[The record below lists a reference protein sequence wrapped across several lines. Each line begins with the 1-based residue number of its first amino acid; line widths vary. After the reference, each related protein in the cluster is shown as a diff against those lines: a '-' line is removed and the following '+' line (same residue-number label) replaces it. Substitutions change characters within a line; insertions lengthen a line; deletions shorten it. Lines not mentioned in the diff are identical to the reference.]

1 MDACCMLH
9 AGSYGEEV
17 DLLAPN
23 TLVVAVAVVETER
36 YRLRENFVTYQATY
50 TLAGPPELRWGN
62 LNFDAD

>member
-1 MDACCMLH
+1 MEQWVDACCMLH

-36 YRLRENFVTYQATY
+36 YRLRVAESHWRVSDTESAAA
-50 TLAGPPELRWGN
+50 LREL
-62 LNFDAD
+62 